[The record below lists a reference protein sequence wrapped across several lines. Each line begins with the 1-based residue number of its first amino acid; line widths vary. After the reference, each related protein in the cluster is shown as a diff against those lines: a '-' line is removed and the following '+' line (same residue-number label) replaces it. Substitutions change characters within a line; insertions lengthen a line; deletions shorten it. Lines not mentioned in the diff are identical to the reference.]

1 MKTILAFLI
10 LFCVFTSPTFAEL
23 TDADINKIRL
33 IVTEAIQAE
42 IKPIKA
48 DIATLKAD
56 IATLKTDMAVM
67 KTEVANLKETVNIKF
82 DNVNGKFDDVNRK
95 FDDVQK
101 NFDRQNNIII
111 ACIGIPLAILA
122 IGGTV
127 WGILAHR
134 RRGKN
139 HEQERI
145 NQELREEIETLK
157 QQLVTRP

>member
-42 IKPIKA
+42 ITPIKA
-48 DIATLKAD
+48 DIATLKTD
-56 IATLKTDMAVM
+56 VATLKTDMAVM
-67 KTEVANLKETVNIKF
+67 KTEVANLKETMNSKF
-82 DNVNGKFDDVNRK
+82 DNVNSKFDDVNSK

-122 IGGTV
+122 IGATM

-134 RRGKN
+134 RSGKDR
-139 HEQERI
+139 EQERI
-145 NQELREEIETLK
+145 NQELREEIEVLK
-157 QQLVTRP
+157 QQQVARP